1 MFYIFSEFIMLLYT
15 FLVIYFSQYKK
26 CIIWRISFSN
36 FSDVLSAL
44 TYARGVGSL
53 WSICFGVNILIRV
66 WLKTVATRAKY
77 EGRRLP
83 FCCLLNLKIFLT
95 ISTILF
101 GFSFSRIYFLLI
113 AFLKSI
119 NSSFKLFTNCSFLL
133 WLVLINFFAKNDGF
147 WYFK

>member
-66 WLKTVATRAKY
+66 WLKTLATRAKY
-77 EGRRLP
+77 EGRLLP

-119 NSSFKLFTNCSFLL
+119 NSSFKLFINCSFLL
-133 WLVLINFFAKNDGF
+133 WLVLINSFAKNDGF